1 MPEPLLRLDGVGLE
15 RGVRQLLVGV
25 DLAVQPGEAWQL
37 LGSNGSGKTSLL
49 RAVAGLARLGVSGTV
64 TKTSSVLYQGHLPGT
79 KPLLTARENLRW
91 HPSGCVEQSAHAIDH
106 ALGTVGLVGCEDLP
120 VHRLSAGQQRRVAL
134 ARLWL
139 TDARLWLL
147 DEPFTA
153 IDTVGTS
160 LLEQRL
166 QKHCEEGG
174 GVLFTSHQP
183 NSLSGLRTL
192 DLAAHAP

>member
-1 MPEPLLRLDGVGLE
+1 M
-15 RGVRQLLVGV
+15 
-25 DLAVQPGEAWQL
+25 
-37 LGSNGSGKTSLL
+37 
-49 RAVAGLARLGVSGTV
+49 
-64 TKTSSVLYQGHLPGT
+64 
-79 KPLLTARENLRW
+79 
-91 HPSGCVEQSAHAIDH
+91 
-106 ALGTVGLVGCEDLP
+106 
-120 VHRLSAGQQRRVAL
+120 HRLSAGQQRRVAL

-153 IDTVGTS
+153 IDTVGTL

-166 QKHCEEGG
+166 QRHCEEGG